1 MGRHYCLRE
10 TLEVAFEGSRV
21 SVMPLVARGIV
32 SLPGVTGFD
41 GLGVAYMMPEPVHDI
56 VGGTIGYLIALVVCR
71 RARRTFGRLR
81 ISCAR
86 ALGISVISAGR

>member
-1 MGRHYCLRE
+1 MRE

-56 VGGTIGYLIALVVCR
+56 VGGTIGYLIAPSSAAVP
-71 RARRTFGRLR
+71 
-81 ISCAR
+81 
-86 ALGISVISAGR
+86 AGRSGVSV